1 MRGKTA
7 GRRNGYEHAI
17 RDQKTQERIMLW
29 AIRGTDHNTDK
40 DITLVVEAISRA
52 EAECMA
58 MRRNFP
64 VVIIEPATDADVV
77 TAKQARLL
85 YSDNKNVMP
94 YTAVGKPVG
103 ALKLA
108 FLMLCGIATAMLVL
122 NQSKIIDLPLAQFSQ
137 LINKFI

>member
-1 MRGKTA
+1 
-7 GRRNGYEHAI
+7 
-17 RDQKTQERIMLW
+17 MLW

-58 MRRNFP
+58 IRRNFP

-77 TAKQARLL
+77 TAKQSRML
-85 YSDNKNVMP
+85 YSVNKNVMP
-94 YTAVGKPVG
+94 YTAFGKPVG

-137 LINKFI
+137 LLNKFI